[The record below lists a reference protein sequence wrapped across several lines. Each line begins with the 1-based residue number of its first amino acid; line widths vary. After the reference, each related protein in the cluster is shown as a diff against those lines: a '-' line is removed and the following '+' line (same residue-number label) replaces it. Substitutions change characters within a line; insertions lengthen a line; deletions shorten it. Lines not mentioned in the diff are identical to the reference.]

1 MDKEELISKLE
12 VVKSEIVEIRKKIG
26 ELRQEKDA
34 VFKRRENLRDSIKK
48 KISDLRTLKNKKDK
62 DSIGLQEERKEKSI
76 LNQELTE
83 LIKKVKQLN
92 EERKEIVKER
102 KVPTYP
108 DNIKKL
114 IQKLEEKIETE
125 VVSYE
130 EEKRLMKKIRKLKE
144 EYKSLKGIIDINAE
158 YKKISG
164 NIDTKKNRL
173 DEISKKIREDLEKS
187 SDYDD
192 FMKISKE
199 IFELKNQVSQLNEEY
214 YNLKTEVLKAGLQ
227 LKEKII
233 AIEKIRKDLDS
244 IDKENKRANESK
256 KQELLIQRVSVVEEK
271 LKKGQKLSTE
281 DLIAFQANKP

>member
-173 DEISKKIREDLEKS
+173 DEIRKKIREDLEKS